1 MPGFLHRPNAPG
13 VPPLHS
19 FAGST
24 IPLLVADA
32 IAIISAFLGPQWG
45 IFLDGFPVIAAD
57 NTISF
62 DLKQDLP
69 VSDYQVE
76 LGGFQSYNKVTLPT
90 DLRVRMSAGRSL
102 LSRALFLQTIENE
115 ITTTDL
121 YAAATPQKVYRRYN
135 FTPQDIR
142 PA

>member
-90 DLRVRMSAGRSL
+90 ELRVRMSAGGNVLSL
-102 LSRALFLQTIENE
+102 AIFLHTIENQF
-115 ITTTDL
+115 TTTVL
-121 YAAATPQKVYRRYN
+121 FLNVTPENNYFGYY
-135 FTPQDIR
+135 F
-142 PA
+142 